1 MISFQPAEKS
11 QGYLRLAIYGPS
23 GSGKTMSSLRM
34 ATGLGG
40 RIAVIDTE
48 RGSASKYADRWRF
61 DVAELA
67 DDKGVDMLIQALHAA
82 RQAGYEV
89 VIIDS
94 LSHAWQELLAE
105 VDRLAQGKYRGNSW
119 AAWSEGTPKQRR
131 LIDALLAYPGHII
144 ATMRVRTEW
153 MADAGG
159 KKGSQPVRVGLAPEQ
174 GKGIEYEF
182 DLLME
187 ISTENVAHVIK
198 DRTGEFHGRVIDKPD
213 EELGAA
219 LAAWLGIGAPMPA
232 PQMPERQITPEQVTA
247 LSEAVAAA
255 DFHDTAAGKAD
266 ARAWIAWLAGSD
278 EVPTSALG
286 FTGDEADR
294 ALSRVARLV
303 GGHYRVNP
311 ALAAAAKGAW
321 HEHLDN
327 ERTTAAIG
335 EQPPAPEPD
344 TVPAAD
350 TEPQAPATAPEEEPV

>member
-23 GSGKTMSSLRM
+23 GSGKTMSSLRI

-48 RGSASKYADRWRF
+48 RGSASKYADRWQF
-61 DVAELA
+61 DVADLA
-67 DDKGVDMLIQALHAA
+67 DDKGISTMVKALHAA

-89 VIIDS
+89 IIIDS

-105 VDRLAQGKYRGNSW
+105 VDRLAHSKYRGNTW
-119 AAWSEGTPKQRR
+119 AAWSEGTPKQRQ
-131 LIDALLAYPGHII
+131 LVDALLAYPGHVI

-153 MADAGG
+153 TADG

-187 ISTENVAHVIK
+187 ISPDNVAHIIK
-198 DRTGEFHGRVIDKPD
+198 DRTGEFHGQVIEKPD
-213 EELGAA
+213 EQLGAA
-219 LAAWLGIGAPMPA
+219 LAAWLGTGAPMPA
-232 PQMPERQITPEQVTA
+232 PQVPVRPITPEQVTA

-255 DFHDTAAGKAD
+255 EFRDTAAGKAD
-266 ARAWIAWLAGSD
+266 ARAWIAWLAGAD
-278 EVPTSALG
+278 EVPASALG
-286 FTGDEADR
+286 FTGDEADK

-335 EQPPAPEPD
+335 QQPPAPEPD

-350 TEPQAPATAPEEEPV
+350 AEPQAPAYAPEEESV